1 MTEKVK
7 AFVTTIHMG
16 NVVTTLWFLIG
27 EVRVKSCK
35 GRLYIHIPSKFADQL
50 GTRKVV
56 VRAIVNLEGC
66 RADISSLG
74 LSSGDILVFSATL
87 TPVNGS
93 YRITIPSKASRVLA
107 RLGDCVRLYVS
118 IAPRIN
124 R

>member
-1 MTEKVK
+1 M
-7 AFVTTIHMG
+7 
-16 NVVTTLWFLIG
+16 VVSWFLIG
-27 EVRVKSCK
+27 EVRVKSWK
-35 GRLYIHIPSKFADQL
+35 DRLYIHIPPKFADQL

-66 RADISSLG
+66 RADFSSLG

-93 YRITIPSKASRVLA
+93 YRITIPSKAAKVLS

-118 IAPRIN
+118 IAPRMS